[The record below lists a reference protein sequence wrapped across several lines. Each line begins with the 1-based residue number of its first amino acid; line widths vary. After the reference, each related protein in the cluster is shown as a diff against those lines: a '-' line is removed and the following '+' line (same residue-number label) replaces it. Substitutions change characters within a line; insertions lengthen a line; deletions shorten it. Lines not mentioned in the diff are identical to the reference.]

1 MNQELREIK
10 DQVIAAK
17 KIAAFMKSP
26 DKIFRLVGPAGSG
39 KTTIIRKAL
48 QSLID
53 EDIQKGVLTNVA
65 GICLAHKAKKVL
77 KKSIPN
83 TYTFAKAFGYK
94 EKINEI
100 TGERTFEPL
109 KNYIEEP
116 IGHYNLPVFVYD
128 ECSMISHAM
137 LKIILSKTSMYSKII
152 FMGDIIQ
159 LPPIDSS
166 MEQDGDSPVFSMPLS
181 EECQHT
187 LWEPVRQTSE
197 HPLLELAAL
206 IIEEVKNKTYDI
218 NKVNSKIFE
227 QKMVGDI
234 GYQLIKVE
242 TMYADYISKGNYI
255 DNKIIAYRTN
265 AVIKYNEEIRNV
277 VLQYPKEVL
286 VKGDTIFLTNNYRQ
300 KHPFEYQL
308 DNSDEY
314 LIIDVQENM
323 ETINGMTLST
333 IIGKI
338 HHPDFGIVHVRDVP
352 HKSRSYHEAIIE
364 GLKESAMDNGSRWK
378 KFYNYM
384 DMFTTYTHAYAINAY
399 RCQGS
404 TYENVYL
411 DLIDVY
417 GVGPLTPKR
426 MLQTIYTMI
435 TRAKKVVYFI
445 IP

>member
-17 KIAAFMKSP
+17 KIADFMKSP
-26 DKIFRLVGPAGSG
+26 DKIFRLVGRAGSG

-53 EDIQKGVLTNVA
+53 EDIKEDRLKNVA

-94 EKINEI
+94 EKINEV

-109 KNYIEEP
+109 SNFIEEP

-166 MEQDGDSPVFSMPLS
+166 MELDGDSPVFSMPLS

-187 LWEPVRQTSE
+187 LWEPVRQSSE
-197 HPLLELAAL
+197 HPLLELADI
-206 IIEEVKNKTYDI
+206 IIEEVENKTYNI
-218 NKVNSKIFE
+218 NRVNQKIFE
-227 QKMVGDI
+227 QKMLEDI
-234 GYQLIKVE
+234 GYQLIK
-242 TMYADYISKGNYI
+242 TDDMYNHYISQK
-255 DNKIIAYRTN
+255 DFLENKIIAYRNN
-265 AVIKYNEEIRNV
+265 AILKYNQEIRNI
-277 VLQYPKEVL
+277 VLQNPQEIL
-286 VKGDTIFLTNNYRQ
+286 VKGDIVFLTNNYRQ
-300 KHPFEYQL
+300 KNPFEYQL

-314 LIIDVQENM
+314 LILDVQESV
-323 ETINGMTLST
+323 ETINNMTLST
-333 IIGKI
+333 VIGKI
-338 HHPDFGIVHVRDVP
+338 NHPEFGIVHIRDVP
-352 HKSRSYHEAIIE
+352 YKSRNYHEVILE
-364 GLKESAMDNGSRWK
+364 GLKEAAMDNGYKWK
-378 KFYNYM
+378 NFYNYT

-404 TYENVYL
+404 TYNNVYV

-417 GVGPLTPKR
+417 NVGPLTPKR

-435 TRAKKVVYFI
+435 TRARKVVYFI